1 MNPKPII
8 MQTVKIKGKD
18 YVPVHERI
26 KWLNENYE
34 YNIETDYQYYAERRM
49 WVVKAKLTISGA
61 DRDYIYTGHA
71 QEIESDNYRE
81 VNHTSALENAE
92 TSAVGRACAMA
103 NIGIDTGIASAD
115 EVEKSIKRAE
125 SVDEVGEENR
135 LYLLTLLENT
145 TYEERQKEQLAIRIG
160 ALVKQA
166 EYDKALLNLQAN
178 QIQDKDRI
186 AMGLNYSQTD
196 IKKRMKNVGEVQ

>member
-1 MNPKPII
+1 

-34 YNIETDYQYYAERRM
+34 YNIESDYQYFAERRM
-49 WVVKAKLTISGA
+49 WVVKAKLTIHGT

-115 EVEKSIKRAE
+115 EVEKAINRTKE
-125 SVDEVGEENR
+125 PIDEVGEENR
-135 LYLLTLLENT
+135 MYLLTLLENT

-160 ALVKQA
+160 ALVKLEDFQ
-166 EYDKALLNLQAN
+166 KALANLQAN
-178 QIQDKDRI
+178 QIEDKDRI
-186 AMGLNYSQTD
+186 AMGMNYSQSD
-196 IKKRMKNVGEVQ
+196 IKKTLKRKENVG

>member
-1 MNPKPII
+1 

>member
-1 MNPKPII
+1 MN
-8 MQTVKIKGKD
+8 TVKIKGKD

-34 YNIETDYQYYAERRM
+34 YNIETDYQYFAERRM

-103 NIGIDTGIASAD
+103 NIGIDGGIASAD
-115 EVEKSIKRAE
+115 EVEKAIKRAE
-125 SVDEVGEENR
+125 TIDEVGEESR
-135 LYLLTLLENT
+135 MYLLTLLENT

-160 ALVKQA
+160 ALVKQVD
-166 EYDKALLNLQAN
+166 YDKALLNLQAN
-178 QIQDKDRI
+178 QIEDKDRI

>member
-1 MNPKPII
+1 MN
-8 MQTVKIKGKD
+8 TVKIKGKD

-34 YNIETDYQYYAERRM
+34 YNIETDYQYFAERRM

-103 NIGIDTGIASAD
+103 NIGIDGGIASAD
-115 EVEKSIKRAE
+115 EVEKAIKRAE
-125 SVDEVGEENR
+125 TIDEVGEESR
-135 LYLLTLLENT
+135 MYLLTLLEKT

-160 ALVKQA
+160 ALVKQS

-178 QIQDKDRI
+178 QIEDKDRI

>member
-1 MNPKPII
+1 MN
-8 MQTVKIKGKD
+8 TVKIKGKD

-34 YNIETDYQYYAERRM
+34 YNIETDYKYFAERKM
-49 WVVKAKLTISGA
+49 WVVKAKLTIHGA
-61 DRDYIYTGHA
+61 ERDYTYTGLA

-115 EVEKSIKRAE
+115 EVQKAINRVEEIN
-125 SVDEVGEENR
+125 DEGR
-135 LYLLTLLENT
+135 MYLLTLLENT
-145 TYEERQKEQLAIRIG
+145 SYEERQKEQLAIRIE
-160 ALVKQA
+160 AIKTQA
-166 EYDKALLNLQAN
+166 EYDKALSNLQMN

-186 AMGLNYSQTD
+186 SMGLNYSQTD
-196 IKKRMKNVGEVQ
+196 IKKTLKNVREVQ

>member
-1 MNPKPII
+1 MN
-8 MQTVKIKGKD
+8 TVKIKGKD

-34 YNIETDYQYYAERRM
+34 YNIETDYQYFAERRM

-103 NIGIDTGIASAD
+103 NIGIDGGIASAD
-115 EVEKSIKRAE
+115 EVEKAIKRAE
-125 SVDEVGEENR
+125 TIDEVGEESR
-135 LYLLTLLENT
+135 MYLLTLLENT

-160 ALVKQA
+160 ALLKQS

-178 QIQDKDRI
+178 QIEDKDRI

>member
-1 MNPKPII
+1 MN
-8 MQTVKIKGKD
+8 TVKIKGKD

-34 YNIETDYQYYAERRM
+34 YNIETDYQYFAERRM

-115 EVEKSIKRAE
+115 EVEKAIKRAE

-196 IKKRMKNVGEVQ
+196 IKKRMKNVREVQ

>member
-1 MNPKPII
+1 
-8 MQTVKIKGKD
+8 
-18 YVPVHERI
+18 
-26 KWLNENYE
+26 
-34 YNIETDYQYYAERRM
+34 M

-103 NIGIDTGIASAD
+103 NIGIDGGIASAD
-115 EVEKSIKRAE
+115 EVEKAIKRAE
-125 SVDEVGEENR
+125 TIDEVGEESR
-135 LYLLTLLENT
+135 MYLLTLLENT

-160 ALVKQA
+160 ALVKQVD
-166 EYDKALLNLQAN
+166 YDKALLNLQAN
-178 QIQDKDRI
+178 QIEDKDRI